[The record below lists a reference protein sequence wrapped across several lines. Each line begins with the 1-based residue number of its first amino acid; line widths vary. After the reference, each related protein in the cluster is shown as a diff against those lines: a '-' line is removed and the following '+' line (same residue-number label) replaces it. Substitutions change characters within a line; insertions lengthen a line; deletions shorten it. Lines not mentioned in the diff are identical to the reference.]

1 MFIVDKLYC
10 TCRKREDELVIGE
23 KPRLHL
29 VARSEMFSMHRCA
42 EPSARVYLNWPQT
55 YSSSSALF
63 AYRQPSPTVEQVRE
77 AGDGVQETGIQIL
90 SLSELHNERDIL
102 YGLQHLPWEAEALTP
117 TRQGKRG
124 NCHDGQ
130 FSFQ

>member
-1 MFIVDKLYC
+1 M
-10 TCRKREDELVIGE
+10 
-23 KPRLHL
+23 
-29 VARSEMFSMHRCA
+29 
-42 EPSARVYLNWPQT
+42 YLNWPQT

-90 SLSELHNERDIL
+90 SLSALHNERDIP
-102 YGLQHLPWEAEALTP
+102 YGLQHLLWEAEPLIP

-124 NCHDGQ
+124 NRHDGQ